1 MPKTKDAFAFRDFD
15 SERILQRNFFI
26 EFDPSAGTDEEILS
40 AYDSEQFPEQYLNLS
55 TRIIEAQRGKL
66 RWFNC
71 FVAYYQSF
79 LRRHYERLLK
89 LKSKFAEKFIL
100 TVDPSLKRKY
110 ERTDYLLNRYQS
122 IADALQ
128 LLREKNRRLSARLLK
143 LYDRQWQKEF
153 GERLRDARRAKGL
166 TQTQLAGLIG
176 EVSRDAIQRY
186 ESGVA
191 DISSRNLLKVTKIL
205 GVSADSLLSLK

>member
-1 MPKTKDAFAFRDFD
+1 MPKTRDAFAFRDFD
-15 SERILQRNFFI
+15 SERILQKNFFI
-26 EFDPSAGTDEEILS
+26 VLDPSADTDEEILS
-40 AYDSEQFPEQYLNLS
+40 AYDSEQFPEQYLNLN
-55 TRIIEAQRGKL
+55 TRIIEEQRYKL
-66 RWFNC
+66 HWLNC
-71 FVAYYQSF
+71 FVAIYQNF

-128 LLREKNRRLSARLLK
+128 LLREKIQSLGARLLK
-143 LYDRQWQKEF
+143 LYDWQWQKEF

-166 TQTQLAGLIG
+166 TQANLGEKIG
-176 EVSRDAIQRY
+176 TSQNAIQKY
-186 ESGVA
+186 ESGAA
-191 DISSRNLLKVTKIL
+191 DISSRNLLKVAKIL
-205 GVSADSLLSLK
+205 GVSADSLLGLK